1 MVFCVV
7 ACKLR
12 LKLHCSPT
20 MKLQEPCCSGKY
32 KCGLTLDDGSYHWA
46 DFTLTVEDGDDK
58 DILVAVQT
66 PVSTMHSS
74 SATLAV
80 R

>member
-1 MVFCVV
+1 MTSVQNNSNNGP
-7 ACKLR
+7 
-12 LKLHCSPT
+12 CSA
-20 MKLQEPCCSGKY
+20 GKY

-46 DFTLTVEDGDDK
+46 DFTLTVEDGDST

-66 PVSTMHSS
+66 PVSAMHGS

-80 R
+80 RTASYMTFIQKF